1 MMADDF
7 GRQEDQE
14 FFREFGRQI
23 GGHSEGAQPGDLP
36 RLSRRVRRRQI
47 QARLQPP
54 HLLSAFEALG
64 EQMENRG
71 IEIVYGAAQIHELR
85 GRFVGLRQWT
95 YYGVSGIQFGGP

>member
-1 MMADDF
+1 
-7 GRQEDQE
+7 
-14 FFREFGRQI
+14 
-23 GGHSEGAQPGDLP
+23 
-36 RLSRRVRRRQI
+36 
-47 QARLQPP
+47 
-54 HLLSAFEALG
+54 LSAFEALG